1 MLSEEI
7 IRGESKNVEFKVSLP
22 GKSEQYTKT
31 VVAFANCQGG
41 KIIIGV
47 DNDTREVIG
56 VDRDDVF
63 QLMDKIANAV
73 DDSCE
78 PQIVPDIEP
87 KTVDGKTVI
96 VITVSPEPNRPYYL
110 RSRGKDKGT
119 YIRLGGTT
127 RPAGPEKIHEL
138 EMEGARISWDELTC
152 VGFPV
157 TDKTVKKLCRDI
169 MKYRQ
174 EAELPKKTVT
184 KTQLLNWKVLKE
196 AEGTV
201 LASNAF
207 ALLTSDHF
215 FFSKTQCAV
224 FKGTE
229 RTVFLDK
236 REYTGPLYEQI
247 EEAVAFVLRNI
258 RLGATIRGL
267 LRHEEYELPV
277 EAIREMIINAH
288 CHRNML
294 DESCVQVAVYDDRLE
309 VTSPGGLYNGLTY
322 DEMLNGRSVLRNRV
336 IANVFNQM
344 GLIEAWGTGIKRIRE
359 EAAKYRLRD
368 PEFLEFDDMFRIN
381 LYRYTDDAN
390 DANRDA
396 NDANHDANDT
406 DQFMM
411 ILAIL
416 EQEPQINQFEL
427 ASRIGVS
434 RATIQRVL
442 KKMVNNHL
450 ISRIGSTRGYWQ
462 INR

>member
-1 MLSEEI
+1 MRDYTFGNLITRLREEH
-7 IRGESKNVEFKVSLP
+7 G
-22 GKSEQYTKT
+22 
-31 VVAFANCQGG
+31 
-41 KIIIGV
+41 
-47 DNDTREVIG
+47 
-56 VDRDDVF
+56 
-63 QLMDKIANAV
+63 
-73 DDSCE
+73 
-78 PQIVPDIEP
+78 
-87 KTVDGKTVI
+87 
-96 VITVSPEPNRPYYL
+96 YL
-110 RSRGKDKGT
+110 RSRGKEKGT

-127 RPAGPEKIHEL
+127 RPAGAEKIHEL

-157 TDKTVKKLCRDI
+157 TEKAVKKLCRDI
-169 MKYRQ
+169 VKYRQ
-174 EAELPKKTVT
+174 EADLPKKPVT

-336 IANVFNQM
+336 IANVFSQM
-344 GLIEAWGTGIKRIRE
+344 GLIEAWGTGIRRIRE

-381 LYRYTDDAN
+381 LYRYTGDAN
-390 DANRDA
+390 KTPEKHRKNIGKASEKN
-396 NDANHDANDT
+396 
-406 DQFMM
+406 
-411 ILAIL
+411 L
-416 EQEPQINQFEL
+416 ESATKKLNNSQKGIVAVISLDGRITATEL
-427 ASRIGVS
+427 AEKIG
-434 RATIQRVL
+434 
-442 KKMVNNHL
+442 
-450 ISRIGSTRGYWQ
+450 ISRRNIEENIRALKEMGILVRRGGRKEGYWEVVSDEE
-462 INR
+462 